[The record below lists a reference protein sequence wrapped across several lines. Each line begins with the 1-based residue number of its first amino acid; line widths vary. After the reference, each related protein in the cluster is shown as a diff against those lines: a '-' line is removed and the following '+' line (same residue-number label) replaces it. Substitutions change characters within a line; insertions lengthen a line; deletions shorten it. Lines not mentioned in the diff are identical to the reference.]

1 VKTPNINNVKDNI
14 GLEECPAQK
23 WGLEVRGVRQR
34 PNPSASSVAPDP
46 NMVQGVAF
54 LK

>member
-14 GLEECPAQK
+14 GLEECPAERRD
-23 WGLEVRGVRQR
+23 LEVRGVRQR
-34 PNPSASSVAPDP
+34 PNPSASSVALKP